1 MSCRHYIAILLAV
14 ALWATGRACA
24 VHAQDPVPSPRT
36 VLAVRTNSLAI
47 PLLNL
52 GVEIPFAPNWTVG
65 ADLYYPWFP
74 RPRQS
79 KGMDDSGRCLQALAG
94 NFEGRYW
101 FSEALR
107 GHSVGAF
114 VMAGWY
120 DLEHDFHGYQGGF
133 GSIGLDYLY
142 AIPVFKNKLRLE
154 LSLGLGF
161 FLSRA
166 REYQVY
172 EPGGQAYSE
181 KDMAK
186 DIRYFGPVKAGVSVV
201 VPIVVSKKK
210 GGGL

>member
-1 MSCRHYIAILLAV
+1 MSLSYRLSLLLATLIASV
-14 ALWATGRACA
+14 AGNNAAATE
-24 VHAQDPVPSPRT
+24 PEPPT
-36 VLAVRTNSLAI
+36 VVAVRTNALAI

-52 GVEIPFAPNWTVG
+52 GVEVSFAPHWTVG
-65 ADLYYPWFP
+65 ADAYFPWIP

-79 KGMDDSGRCLQALAG
+79 EGVDDTGRCLQILAG

-120 DLEHDFHGYQGGF
+120 DLENNFHGYQGGF

-142 AIPVFKNKLRLE
+142 AIPVFRNKVRLE
-154 LSLGLGF
+154 FSLGLGF

-166 REYQVY
+166 REYRVY
-172 EPGGQAYSE
+172 ELGGHAYTE
-181 KDMAK
+181 KDLAK
-186 DIRYFGPVKAGVSVV
+186 DIHYFGPVKAGVSVV
-201 VPIVVSKKK
+201 VPIAITRKK

>member
-1 MSCRHYIAILLAV
+1 MVIVDVSALAARPPQTDAGGIVASAQPATQPGKIAL
-14 ALWATGRACA
+14 
-24 VHAQDPVPSPRT
+24 
-36 VLAVRTNSLAI
+36 RTNALAI

-52 GVEIPFAPNWTVG
+52 GVEVPFAPHWTVG
-65 ADLYYPWFP
+65 ADAYYPWIP

-79 KGMDDSGRCLQALAG
+79 EGVDYTGRCLQALAG
-94 NFEGRYW
+94 NLEGRYW

-120 DLEHDFHGYQGGF
+120 DLEYNFHGYQGGF

-154 LSLGLGF
+154 FSLGLGF

-166 REYQVY
+166 REYRVY
-172 EPGGQAYSE
+172 ESGGQAYSD

-186 DIRYFGPVKAGVSVV
+186 DISYFGPVKAGVSVV
-201 VPIVVSKKK
+201 VPITITRKK
-210 GGGL
+210 GGRL